1 MNLFSLT
8 HLVELAKT
16 LPDPEKAVRGEEGY
30 SPVIRLPLHEW
41 NADLDAE
48 HPDREF
54 EDHKHSYVE
63 FEIVM
68 WKDTRGARFPR
79 WVLRGLAAM

>member
-8 HLVELAKT
+8 HLNELAKL
-16 LPDPEKAVRGEEGY
+16 LPDPEVKEDAEPGY
-30 SPVIRLPLHEW
+30 SPVIRLPILDW
-41 NADLDAE
+41 NAVRDAD

-54 EDHKHSYVE
+54 ETHENGYVE

-68 WKDTRGARFPR
+68 WKDTKGVSFPR
-79 WVLRGLAAM
+79 WVLRGLVAM

>member
-1 MNLFSLT
+1 MNLFSLL
-8 HLVELAKT
+8 HLNELAKA
-16 LPDPEKAVRGEEGY
+16 LPDPMKAARCEDGY

-41 NADLDAE
+41 NAVEDADD
-48 HPDREF
+48 PGREF
-54 EDHKHSYVE
+54 ETHPNPYVE

-68 WKDTRGARFPR
+68 WKDTKGARCPR